1 MQLLDQFISLI
12 VGVISGII
20 SGVMVTIYYR
30 RKDEQRELMKYFM
43 DFRLYF
49 QQLLATDFD
58 KMQDFFLNTAPPT
71 QFDWIRPSEAEQK
84 IIEEALSKISE
95 LQDLVTEQ
103 SVEQLKM
110 QLGHIESA
118 TDYTEQASMMY
129 AQLLQM
135 QKKVIGL
142 GNPMW
147 QETCDRVKNKQ

>member
-1 MQLLDQFISLI
+1 MQLSDQFTSLI

-43 DFRLYF
+43 DFRLYL

-84 IIEEALSKISE
+84 IIDETMLKISE
-95 LQDLVTEQ
+95 LDSLV
-103 SVEQLKM
+103 S
-110 QLGHIESA
+110 
-118 TDYTEQASMMY
+118 EQASEHTQNERKHTKSNEDY
-129 AQLLQM
+129 IYKISVVRVQLHQM

-147 QETCDRVKNKQ
+147 QETCNRVKNKQ